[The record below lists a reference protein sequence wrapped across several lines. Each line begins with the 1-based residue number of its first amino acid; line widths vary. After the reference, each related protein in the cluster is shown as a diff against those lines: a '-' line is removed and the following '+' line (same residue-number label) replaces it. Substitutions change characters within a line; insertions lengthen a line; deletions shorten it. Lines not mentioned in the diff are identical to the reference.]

1 MDMNI
6 FMIVIF
12 VVIFVFLFVI
22 ALRLNEI
29 ANSLQDFKKEREKEK
44 EIKNYE
50 LSGEET
56 WEHSQNRVQI
66 ILLKAIADNLCER
79 DNNYLIREALDET
92 SVWRY

>member
-6 FMIVIF
+6 FMIVMF

-29 ANSLQDFKKEREKEK
+29 ANSLQDFKKEQERQK
-44 EIKNYE
+44 EINYE
-50 LSGEET
+50 LSGEDTIERS
-56 WEHSQNRVQI
+56 HVRVQI

-79 DNNYLIREALDET
+79 DNNDLIREALDET